1 MKHRTKEIAMK
12 KFGAILLAGAT
23 LLAGVNLASAQ
34 ALTPTPQEG
43 GALPPSGD

>member
-1 MKHRTKEIAMK
+1 MK
-12 KFGAILLAGAT
+12 KIVAILLAGAT

-34 ALTPTPQEG
+34 ALPTNPPTPSEG